1 MLYYMGL
8 AFGVAWAV
16 SIAAIGAALGQG
28 IATAFAVQGIARQP
42 EAAGRI
48 QLVLIIGLAFM
59 ESLAIYALL
68 VFILLRGNL
77 PSFDQILELA
87 KVSTG
92 Q

>member
-77 PSFDQILELA
+77 PTFDQILELA
-87 KVSTG
+87 KVSAG